1 MPLDDPSILWMQP
14 LAGWEEPGRG
24 VGAGCRLGQGQ
35 GIRESIT
42 ALSSQQKSENLI
54 LHI

>member
-1 MPLDDPSILWMQP
+1 MSQDDPSILRMQP
-14 LAGWEEPGRG
+14 LRGWEEPGKG
-24 VGAGCRLGQGQ
+24 VGVGCRLGQGQ